1 MSNYMLKLAKRIQDI
16 KESPTLAIAAKAK
29 AMKAKG
35 WDVIDFGAGEPDF
48 DTPDNIKEAAIKAI
62 KSGFTK
68 YTAVGGIDELKD
80 GIINKFKRDNGL
92 VYTRDEILVSCGWK
106 QSFFNLA
113 LAFFEKGD
121 EALIPAP
128 YWVSYPVMVAISGA
142 TPVISPAREEN
153 GFKIKLD
160 EFENA
165 ITSQTKAV
173 VINSPSNPTGVAY
186 MPEELKA
193 IADVAVKKGVF
204 IISDEIYEKLCYD
217 NHPFISVASFSE
229 EIKRQ
234 TMVLNGVSKTYSMTS
249 WRIGYAAGPKELIK
263 AMTNIQ
269 SQSTSNPTSISQKA
283 AVEALN
289 GPQDTVEEMRIE
301 FDKRRKVIVNGL
313 NAIKG
318 IRCMLPP
325 GSFYVFPNISK
336 LLKKRFDGKAINT
349 SGDLAEF
356 FLEEAEVAVVPGEA
370 FGGEGHIR
378 LAYATSMESIKEGIK
393 RIAEAVRKLE

>member
-48 DTPDNIKEAAIKAI
+48 DTPDNIKDAAIKAI
-62 KSGFTK
+62 MSGFTK

-80 GIINKFKRDNGL
+80 AIIEKFKRDNNL
-92 VYTRDEILVSCGWK
+92 AYTREEILVSCGGK
-106 QSFFNLA
+106 QSFFNLS

-121 EALIPAP
+121 EVIIPAP

-142 TPVISPAREEN
+142 TPVILPAREED
-153 GFKIKLD
+153 GFKITPD
-160 EFENA
+160 EFEDA
-165 ITSQTKAV
+165 ITPATKAI
-173 VINSPSNPTGVAY
+173 VINSPSNPTGAAY
-186 MPEELKA
+186 LPEELKA
-193 IADVAVKKGVF
+193 IADMAVKKGVF

-217 NHPFISVASFSE
+217 NHPFISMASFSD

-234 TMVLNGVSKTYSMTS
+234 TIVLNGVSKTYSMTG

-301 FDKRRKVIVNGL
+301 FDKRRKVMVNGL

-325 GSFYVFPNISK
+325 GSFYVFPNIAK
-336 LLKKRFDGKAINT
+336 LLKKRFNGKAIN
-349 SGDLAEF
+349 SSADLAEF
-356 FLEEAEVAVVPGEA
+356 LLEVAEVAVVPGEA

-378 LAYATSMESIKEGIK
+378 LAYATSMENIKEGIK
-393 RIAEAVRKLE
+393 RIAEAVKKLE

>member
-1 MSNYMLKLAKRIQDI
+1 MSGYVLKLAKRMQDV
-16 KESPTLAIAAKAK
+16 KESPTLAITAKAK

-35 WDVIDFGAGEPDF
+35 WDVIDLGAGEPDF
-48 DTPDNIKEAAIKAI
+48 DTALNIKEAAIKAI
-62 KSGFTK
+62 KAGFTK

-80 GIINKFKRDNGL
+80 AVINKFKRDNGL
-92 VYTRDEILVSCGWK
+92 DYTRDEILVSCGGK
-106 QSFFNLA
+106 QSFFNLS

-121 EALIPAP
+121 EVIIPAP

-142 TPVISPAREEN
+142 KPVILPAHEEN
-153 GFKIKLD
+153 GFKITPD
-160 EFENA
+160 ELEDT
-165 ITSQTKAV
+165 ITPSTKAI
-173 VINSPSNPTGVAY
+173 VINSPSNPTGAAY

-193 IADVAVKKGVF
+193 IADVAIKKGVF

-217 NHPFISVASFSE
+217 NHPFVSVASFSE

-234 TMVLNGVSKTYSMTS
+234 TIVLNGVSKTYAMTG

-269 SQSTSNPTSISQKA
+269 SQSTSNPASISQKA

-289 GPQDTVEEMRIE
+289 GPQEKVEEMRTE

-325 GSFYVFPNISK
+325 GSFYVFPNISR
-336 LLKKRFDGKAINT
+336 LLKKRFGGKMIKT
-349 SGDLAEF
+349 SGDIAEF
-356 FLEEAEVAVVPGEA
+356 LLDEAEVAVVPGEA
-370 FGGEGHIR
+370 FGCDGHIR
-378 LAYATSMESIKEGIK
+378 LSYATSMENIKEGLK
-393 RIAEAVRKLE
+393 RIEEAVKKLE

>member
-1 MSNYMLKLAKRIQDI
+1 MTSFTIKLAKRMQDV
-16 KESPTLAIAAKAK
+16 KESPTLAITAKAK

-48 DTPDNIKEAAIKAI
+48 DTPLNIKEAAIKAI
-62 KSGFTK
+62 KAGFTK
-68 YTAVGGIDELKD
+68 YTAVGGTDELKD
-80 GIINKFKRDNGL
+80 AIINKFKRDNNL
-92 VYTRDEILVSCGWK
+92 EYTREEILVSCGGK
-106 QSFFNLA
+106 QSFFNLS

-121 EALIPAP
+121 EVIIPAP

-142 TPVISPAREEN
+142 KPVIINGREEN
-153 GFKIKLD
+153 GFKITPE
-160 EFENA
+160 EFSDA
-165 ITSQTKAV
+165 ITGSTKAI
-173 VINSPSNPTGVAY
+173 VINSPSNPTGAAY
-186 MPEELKA
+186 TPEELKA
-193 IADVAVKKGVF
+193 IADIAVKRGVF

-217 NHPFISVASFSE
+217 NHPFVSIASFSE
-229 EIKRQ
+229 EVKRQ
-234 TMVLNGVSKTYSMTS
+234 TITLNGVSKTYSMTG

-289 GPQDTVEEMRIE
+289 GAQDAVEEMRIE
-301 FDKRRKVIVNGL
+301 FDKRRKVIVSGL

-318 IRCMLPP
+318 VRCMLPP

-336 LLKKRFDGKAINT
+336 LLKKRFNGKAIN
-349 SGDLAEF
+349 SSADLAEF

-370 FGGEGHIR
+370 FGAEGHIR
-378 LAYATSMESIKEGIK
+378 MAYATSMENITEGLK
-393 RIAEAVRKLE
+393 RIGEAAEKLG

>member
-1 MSNYMLKLAKRIQDI
+1 MILKLAKRIQDV
-16 KESPTLAIAAKAK
+16 KESPTLAITAKAK

-62 KSGFTK
+62 KAGFTK
-68 YTAVGGIDELKD
+68 YTAVGGTDELKD
-80 GIINKFKRDNGL
+80 AVINKFKKDNGL
-92 VYTRDEILVSCGWK
+92 DYTRDEILVSCGGK
-106 QSFFNLA
+106 QSFFNLS

-121 EALIPAP
+121 EVIIPAP

-142 TPVISPAREEN
+142 TPVILPAREEN
-153 GFKIKLD
+153 GFKITLD

-165 ITSQTKAV
+165 ITSSTKAV

-234 TMVLNGVSKTYSMTS
+234 TIVLNGVSKTYSMTG

-289 GPQDTVEEMRIE
+289 GPQEKVEEMRTE
-301 FDKRRKVIVNGL
+301 FDKRRKVIVHGL

-325 GSFYVFPNISK
+325 GSFYLFPNISR
-336 LLKKRFDGKAINT
+336 LLKKRFDEKVIKT
-349 SGDLAEF
+349 SGDIAEF
-356 FLEEAEVAVVPGEA
+356 LLDEAEVAVVPGEA
-370 FGGEGHIR
+370 FGCDGHIR
-378 LAYATSMESIKEGIK
+378 LSYATSMENIKEGLK
-393 RIAEAVRKLE
+393 RIEDAVKKLE